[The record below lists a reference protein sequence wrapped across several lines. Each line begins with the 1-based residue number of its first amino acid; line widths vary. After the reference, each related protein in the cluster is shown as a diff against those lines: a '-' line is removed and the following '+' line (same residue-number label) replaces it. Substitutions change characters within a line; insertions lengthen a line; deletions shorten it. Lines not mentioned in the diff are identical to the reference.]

1 MLTGQCYTEWL
12 SSIRFWHS
20 YLQSYWGKAEQ
31 FELLTYLKR
40 NRTAVITLRD
50 YTSHFSSWQQRSH
63 MWKASQFSPLTQL
76 CQKGYFGLCFWDPL
90 AFPSHT
96 FSSFSS
102 YSSSSFSS
110 SSSSISVNSQYLFF
124 LIFKFQKA
132 KLSPEPFVTQKIKT
146 RAGSE
151 SESPQ
156 VWDPVL
162 L

>member
-1 MLTGQCYTEWL
+1 MLAGQCYTEWL

-20 YLQSYWGKAEQ
+20 YLHSYWEKAEQ

-40 NRTAVITLRD
+40 SRTVVITLRD

-76 CQKGYFGLCFWDPL
+76 CQKGYFERELCFWDPL
-90 AFPSHT
+90 TFPSHT
-96 FSSFSS
+96 F
-102 YSSSSFSS
+102 SSFSS
-110 SSSSISVNSQYLFF
+110 SSSSISVNNQHLFF

-132 KLSPEPFVTQKIKT
+132 KLSPEAFVTQNIKT